1 MFEIAYRYILNTNW
15 GFNCISDE
23 YYDTIEECQENAIEF
38 AQCVIYDYAYDTDN
52 MRIPFLD
59 IIITQY
65 LIVEDDKLFL
75 RDCIRIPYLRR

>member
-15 GFNCISDE
+15 GFDYISDE
-23 YYDTIEECQENAIEF
+23 YYDTIEECQKNAIEF
-38 AQCVIYDYAYDTDN
+38 AQCVIYDYAYDTDD

-75 RDCIRIPYLRR
+75 RDCRRIPYLRS